1 VPEYSAEEQNFH
13 LGDSSTLLDNSI
25 SNPFQAL
32 QSALQDAVMG
42 IMACKR

>member
-1 VPEYSAEEQNFH
+1 MPEYSAEEQNFH
-13 LGDSSTLLDNSI
+13 LGDSSTLLGNSI